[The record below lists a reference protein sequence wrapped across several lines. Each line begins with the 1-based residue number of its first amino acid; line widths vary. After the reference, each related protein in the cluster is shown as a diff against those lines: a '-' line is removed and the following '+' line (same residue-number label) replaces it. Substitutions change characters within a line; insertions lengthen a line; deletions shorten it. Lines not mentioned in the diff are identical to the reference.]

1 MSNRKKNLLKTFAC
15 FSLLSLSTSSVALA
29 SKNTQDFTNV
39 ITFGDSFA
47 NGHNSPVSGM
57 RVNTYAQTLAEQLGF
72 AFTRNENNF
81 SAGGHSSAHVSGW
94 KYAPGGVVSID
105 YSPGDLN
112 NYLNQK
118 GKFGTNDLVIY
129 DPLSSELVNLYMQV
143 SRRKFIA
150 GGVNPDILGLSFA
163 EEVFAPNLSVFTG
176 NAFISDTEALVNS
189 HRVIDARDMNSKV
202 LNGTLPLDHTNF
214 PILFSYLDI
223 TENNA
228 KDFVEKATLNGANY
242 ILIGNHFNEKLRQG
256 FTVGVDE
263 YDTEFSKRISLEIG
277 KAQIRG
283 ALKVPGANII
293 VWDESNL
300 IEELTSD
307 PSKYLTPRD
316 QALGN
321 FIISAGK
328 TSKVFDLRSHATQPV
343 NNIKRQFVYSV
354 ITSPTLVSLLR
365 ESPLS
370 FGMKTAERNLALA
383 QGFANTGQVENNIA
397 ASADSPNSS
406 DKFAIQV
413 FGDFGKSHTGTFSKK
428 TLGFKDDSAV
438 DVGMGLNYKVKDNL
452 LIGTR
457 IGYAETKTK
466 FVADRGKA
474 KIREQAISLHGVYS
488 FEKPMFVYA
497 SAGLGRLHYNIDRDI
512 KLGLATHKEHGK
524 TSGDHLFTTLGT
536 GYRFDFARNISAT
549 PFVAGH
555 YQSVTMKN
563 YSEKG
568 AAGQKTSTQMDFNI
582 PKRESIMGEV
592 GLTLATGFSVKDSV
606 NLTPSFTVSYLH
618 DWKDPISQQVQGRN
632 VSEYRY
638 FKVPAYKVRKSNMQI
653 QGDVLAEINN
663 KYKVGLNV
671 SARPT
676 GRVKSW
682 SVGLRS
688 AINL

>member
-1 MSNRKKNLLKTFAC
+1 MYNKKKNFLKTFAC
-15 FSLLSLSTSSVALA
+15 FSLLSLSTTSTALA
-29 SKNTQDFTNV
+29 TKNTQDFTNV
-39 ITFGDSFA
+39 ITFGDSFVYSL
-47 NGHNSPVSGM
+47 NSSD
-57 RVNTYAQTLAEQLGF
+57 NTTSVPTGSYAKTLTEQLGF
-72 AFTRNENNF
+72 SFTRNENNF
-81 SAGGHSSAHVSGW
+81 AVGGHSSKHLV
-94 KYAPGGVVSID
+94 GGIATD
-105 YSPGDLN
+105 PFGADTDFGRGDIN
-112 NYLNQK
+112 TYLTQK

-129 DPLSSELVNLYMQV
+129 APLSSEYIFYDQIATAGGFLYDV
-143 SRRKFIA
+143 FSEV
-150 GGVNPDILGLSFA
+150 GGVNSDVDSLIASGKAVNFA
-163 EEVFAPNLSVFTG
+163 DVE
-176 NAFISDTEALVNS
+176 
-189 HRVIDARDMNSKV
+189 SKV
-202 LNGTLPLDHTNF
+202 INGSLAVNAENF
-214 PILFSYLDI
+214 PVLFSRFLNQ

-228 KDFVEKATLNGANY
+228 QNFVQLATLNGANY
-242 ILIGNHFNEKLRQG
+242 ILVGNHYNDELRQPILVPG
-256 FTVGVDE
+256 AGNLRE
-263 YDTEFSKRISLEIG
+263 EFYNIFSREIG
-277 KAQIRG
+277 RAQVRG
-283 ALKVPGANII
+283 ALKVPQANII
-293 VWDESNL
+293 LWDEANL
-300 IEELTSD
+300 IQELVD
-307 PSKYLTPRD
+307 NPSKYLTLQE

-321 FIISAGK
+321 YVSDSNRK
-328 TSKVFDLRSHATQPV
+328 TGVFDGSNHATQPV

-383 QGFANTGQVENNIA
+383 QGFSKTGQVENNIA
-397 ASADSPNSS
+397 ASADAPNSS
-406 DKFAIQV
+406 DQFALQV
-413 FGDFGKSHTGTFSKK
+413 FGDFGKSRTGTFSNK

-438 DVGMGLNYKVKDNL
+438 DVGMGLNYKIKDNL

-536 GYRFDFARNISAT
+536 GYRFDFARNVSAT
-549 PFVAGH
+549 PFIAGH

-568 AAGQKTSTQMDFNI
+568 TAGQKTSTQMDFNI
-582 PKRESIMGEV
+582 PKRESVMGEV
-592 GLTLATGFSVKDSV
+592 GLTLATDFSIKESV

-618 DWKDPISQQVQGRN
+618 DWKDPISQQVKGRN
-632 VSEYRY
+632 VSEFNY

-653 QGDVLAEINN
+653 QGDVLAEINH

>member
-1 MSNRKKNLLKTFAC
+1 MTKIIILGGILMSNKKKNFLKTFAC
-15 FSLLSLSTSSVALA
+15 FSLLSISTSSIALA

-47 NGHNSPVSGM
+47 SGHTSPVSGV

-81 SAGGHSSAHVSGW
+81 ASGGHSSKHVVGGT
-94 KYAPGGVVSID
+94 AENPGGVVTD
-105 YSPGDLN
+105 FNPGDIN
-112 NYLNQK
+112 TYLTQK

-129 DPLSSELVNLYMQV
+129 DPLSSEYIFYDQIAVGNFLYNV
-143 SRRKFIA
+143 FGEGT
-150 GGVNPDILGLSFA
+150 GG
-163 EEVFAPNLSVFTG
+163 
-176 NAFISDTEALVNS
+176 ISDVDSIIASGKAVNFADIES
-189 HRVIDARDMNSKV
+189 KVIDGSLAVN
-202 LNGTLPLDHTNF
+202 TQNF
-214 PILFSYLDI
+214 PILFSRFLNQ

-228 KDFVEKATLNGANY
+228 QSFAQLATLNGANY
-242 ILIGNHFNEKLRQG
+242 ILVGNHYNDELRQSIQL
-256 FTVGVDE
+256 FGVNFRE
-263 YDTEFSKRISLEIG
+263 EFYDVISREIG

-293 VWDESNL
+293 VWDEANL
-300 IEELTSD
+300 IQELVD
-307 PSKYLTPRD
+307 NPSKYLTLQE

-321 FIISAGK
+321 YISASNRK
-328 TSKVFDLRSHATQPV
+328 TGVFDVSAHATQPV

-370 FGMKTAERNLALA
+370 FGVKTAERNLALA

-406 DKFAIQV
+406 DKFAIQI

-438 DVGMGLNYKVKDNL
+438 DVGMGLNYKIKDNL

-457 IGYAETKTK
+457 ICYAETKTK

-474 KIREQAISLHGVYS
+474 KIKEQAISLHGVYS

-497 SAGLGRLHYNIDRDI
+497 SAGIGRLKYNIDRNI
-512 KLGLATHKEHGK
+512 ALGLATHKEYGK

-536 GYRFDFARNISAT
+536 GYRFDFARNVSAT

-563 YSEKG
+563 YSEK
-568 AAGQKTSTQMDFNI
+568 
-582 PKRESIMGEV
+582 
-592 GLTLATGFSVKDSV
+592 
-606 NLTPSFTVSYLH
+606 
-618 DWKDPISQQVQGRN
+618 
-632 VSEYRY
+632 
-638 FKVPAYKVRKSNMQI
+638 
-653 QGDVLAEINN
+653 VL
-663 KYKVGLNV
+663 
-671 SARPT
+671 
-676 GRVKSW
+676 RVKKLLLKWTLIYQKENPSW
-682 SVGLRS
+682 AKLV
-688 AINL
+688 